1 VKKLS
6 VLLTA
11 LMTACLVPA
20 AHADVVSISPFDRV
34 TSTAYSAA
42 PWLLVAAVAGL
53 TLLILWK
60 LRKKK

>member
-1 VKKLS
+1 MKKPS

-11 LMTACLVPA
+11 LMTACLIPA
-20 AHADVVSISPFDRV
+20 AHADVVVSPFDRA

-42 PWLLVAAVAGL
+42 PWLLVAALAGF
-53 TLLILWK
+53 TLLLLWK

>member
-1 VKKLS
+1 MKKPS

-11 LMTACLVPA
+11 LMTACLIPA
-20 AHADVVSISPFDRV
+20 AHADVVVSPFDRV

-42 PWLLVAAVAGL
+42 PWLLVAALAGF
-53 TLLILWK
+53 TLLLLWK

>member
-1 VKKLS
+1 MKKLS

-20 AHADVVSISPFDRV
+20 ARADAVISPFDRV

-42 PWLLVAAVAGL
+42 PWLLIAAVVGF
-53 TLLILWK
+53 TLLVLWK